1 MSIVLIGF
9 MGVGKTTI
17 GNLLS
22 EHYDKSIVDIDT
34 YIVETT
40 QLPIPQIFEKYG
52 EKHFRDLEYE
62 ALKKWIDQDVII
74 STGGGIVESELCKEL
89 LKQNDN
95 TFWLKCDVEILFN
108 RINHDNNRPNAN
120 GKSLNELKAL
130 YSKREL
136 SYNEIAFKHIDAN
149 RPREVVASEIIES
162 L

>member
-62 ALKKWIDQDVII
+62 ALK
-74 STGGGIVESELCKEL
+74 
-89 LKQNDN
+89 
-95 TFWLKCDVEILFN
+95 
-108 RINHDNNRPNAN
+108 N
-120 GKSLNELKAL
+120 GLTKM
-130 YSKREL
+130 
-136 SYNEIAFKHIDAN
+136 
-149 RPREVVASEIIES
+149 
-162 L
+162 

>member
-1 MSIVLIGF
+1 
-9 MGVGKTTI
+9 
-17 GNLLS
+17 
-22 EHYDKSIVDIDT
+22 
-34 YIVETT
+34 
-40 QLPIPQIFEKYG
+40 
-52 EKHFRDLEYE
+52 
-62 ALKKWIDQDVII
+62 
-74 STGGGIVESELCKEL
+74 
-89 LKQNDN
+89 
-95 TFWLKCDVEILFN
+95 DVEILFN

>member
-34 YIVETT
+34 YIVDTT

-52 EKHFRDLEYE
+52 EKYFRNLEYE
-62 ALKKWIDQDVII
+62 ALKKWIDKDVII

-89 LKQNDN
+89 LKRNDN
-95 TFWLKCDVEILFN
+95 TFWLKCDIETLFN
-108 RINHDNNRPNAN
+108 RINKDNNRPNAN

-149 RPREVVASEIIES
+149 RPKEAVASEIIES